1 MDLFFLG
8 QVKAL
13 LEKAPPANFRSCFK
27 PLGGAYQNVI
37 VTKKLKS
44 ADGTATPTA
53 KQGVADDVIRADD
66 TIIVPITQFSFT
78 PKQIRDRF
86 DGDENFLLRGVVTHA
101 AKNTINIKFDGDT
114 HVSPYPKEGFG
125 QFVKRRQ
132 LNAVK
137 CSYFGTILIEE
148 WNLNVI
154 TRRGWMEG
162 DLMNFALSQHFLDE
176 RLPSICA
183 SVYLVQSA
191 GNLELRVGIIVLN
204 SFDVIVLYLHPL
216 ILLQNNLAEPLD
228 KELNLL
234 MMFPVCA
241 GQHWS
246 LLVLLVVK
254 DLALYAIDS
263 GRLKIFGHSDMQY
276 APAIGELEKILDLNR
291 KQLTRSPTHLDC
303 TIQPNTFDCGY
314 HTVLN
319 AFSLSDHAINA
330 GTEDAEGN
338 LIGNTDLTTW
348 VPPTSTPAEIRQ
360 YRKRLYD
367 TVAALPFAAVIPAE
381 DDDPKIC
388 TDDDSD
394 DEPLD
399 LRT

>member
-13 LEKAPPANFRSCFK
+13 LEKALPASFRSCFK

-101 AKNTINIKFDGDT
+101 AKNTINIKFDGDS

-176 RLPSICA
+176 RLPSIC
-183 SVYLVQSA
+183 V
-191 GNLELRVGIIVLN
+191 IVLN
-204 SFDVIVLYLHPL
+204 IVDVIVLNIVDVSYTF
-216 ILLQNNLAEPLD
+216 AE
-228 KELNLL
+228 
-234 MMFPVCA
+234 
-241 GQHWS
+241 Q
-246 LLVLLVVK
+246 
-254 DLALYAIDS
+254 S
-263 GRLKIFGHSDMQY
+263 GR
-276 APAIGELEKILDLNR
+276 AP
-291 KQLTRSPTHLDC
+291 
-303 TIQPNTFDCGY
+303 
-314 HTVLN
+314 
-319 AFSLSDHAINA
+319 
-330 GTEDAEGN
+330 
-338 LIGNTDLTTW
+338 
-348 VPPTSTPAEIRQ
+348 
-360 YRKRLYD
+360 
-367 TVAALPFAAVIPAE
+367 
-381 DDDPKIC
+381 
-388 TDDDSD
+388 
-394 DEPLD
+394 
-399 LRT
+399 